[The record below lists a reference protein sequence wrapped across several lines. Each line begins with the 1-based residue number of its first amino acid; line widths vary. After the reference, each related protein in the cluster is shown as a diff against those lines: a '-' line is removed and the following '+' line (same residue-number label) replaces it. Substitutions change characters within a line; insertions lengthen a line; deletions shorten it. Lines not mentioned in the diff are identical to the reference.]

1 MAGRYAEGVSTPAS
15 APASRTPGA
24 SGATSVSGRP
34 GTRVPGA
41 SDRRSALLAVLAAGA
56 LLVTACTPTDG
67 DDGPVLPGASGHERT
82 VSFQGGGF
90 TVPGTFTVPAG
101 SGDGQVPGV
110 LIISGSGPTDRDGN
124 SAGRPEADTNLNLAR
139 VLTGAGAASLR
150 YDKFGSGDPADMDD
164 AEEVALE
171 RDVDPLVYDEQM
183 AAAYAELIAQPE
195 VDPERTVILG
205 HSEGALFAL
214 RAHEVLDA
222 EPALVLAAPPGTR
235 MLDLIDRQVTEQV
248 RTAEAQGGVGE
259 VTAAQLL
266 SDIRAG
272 RAAVRA
278 GTELPRDDSTG
289 LFTEQNEDYLAWIDA
304 FDPVEL
310 AGELP
315 ATTPVL
321 VLWGEEDAQVN
332 AEEIDRLMTGL
343 SGAERVDLP
352 GVDHILREYDDS
364 PGAAALDADRPF
376 APEVTPAV
384 EEFLD
389 GLW

>member
-15 APASRTPGA
+15 ASSSAPATGA
-24 SGATSVSGRP
+24 SGRP
-34 GTRVPGA
+34 RT
-41 SDRRSALLAVLAAGA
+41 ALAAALAAGA
-56 LLVTACTPTDG
+56 LLVTACSPTD
-67 DDGPVLPGASGHERT
+67 DDGGPALPGAAGHERE

-90 TVPGTFTVPAG
+90 TVPGTFTAPTAAG
-101 SGDGQVPGV
+101 DDTVPGV

-124 SAGRPEADTNLNLAR
+124 GQGRPEANTNLNLAR
-139 VLTGAGAASLR
+139 VLSGAGAASLR
-150 YDKFGSGDPADMDD
+150 YDKFGSGDPSDKDD
-164 AEEVALE
+164 SELE
-171 RDVDPLVYDEQM
+171 AMEHSVDPLIYDEQM
-183 AAAYAELIAQPE
+183 AAAYEELVSQPE
-195 VDPERTVILG
+195 VDPERTVVLG

-248 RTAEAQGGVGE
+248 RTAEAQGAIGE
-259 VTAAQLL
+259 VGAAQML

-272 RAAVRA
+272 RAAVREGA
-278 GTELPRDDSTG
+278 ELPSTDSTG
-289 LFTEQNEDYLAWIDA
+289 LFNPQNEDFLAWIDA

-310 AGELP
+310 AEELP
-315 ATTPVL
+315 SGAPVL
-321 VLWGEEDAQVN
+321 VLWGDEDAQVN
-332 AEEIDRLMTGL
+332 EEEVDLLMTGL
-343 SGAERVDLP
+343 SDAERVDLP

-364 PGAAALDADRPF
+364 PGAAALDGDRPF
-376 APEVTPAV
+376 APAVAPAV